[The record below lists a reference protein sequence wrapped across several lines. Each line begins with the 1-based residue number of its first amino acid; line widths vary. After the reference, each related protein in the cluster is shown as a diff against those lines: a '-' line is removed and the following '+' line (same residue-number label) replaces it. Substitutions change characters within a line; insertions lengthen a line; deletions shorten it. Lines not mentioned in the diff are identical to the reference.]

1 MAGQST
7 TAAEKLTNRRPSKSA
22 SDDAERSD
30 DSQPSMVRVL
40 RLERGLTQEE
50 LADVSGMHRN
60 SLGRLERGT
69 TKEVT
74 RKNAIAL
81 AEVLKVPLSRLG
93 LRVRP
98 DVEARSVRFR
108 RLTLEQ
114 RFIVDEIL
122 SLPPEAYARL
132 REVIETLR
140 LKPEKKGP
148 SKGARE

>member
-1 MAGQST
+1 MAGQSA
-7 TAAEKLTNRRPSKSA
+7 TAAEKGANKRSSKSA
-22 SDDAERSD
+22 SRAPQHPDEVRQ
-30 DSQPSMVRVL
+30 SQLRVL

-50 LADVSGMHRN
+50 LADKSGMHRN

-69 TKEVT
+69 SKEVT
-74 RKNAIAL
+74 REKAMAL
-81 AEVLKVPLSRLG
+81 ADVLQVPVSRLG

-98 DVEARSVRFR
+98 NVEARSVRFR

-122 SLPPEAYARL
+122 SLPPEAYDRL

-140 LKPEKKGP
+140 TMPEKRSRGMR
-148 SKGARE
+148 A